1 MKQALFITLSVFA
14 FVAILTTCI
23 VREIEEQKE
32 IAVMRNDIYHMSS
45 QVEKYD
51 ELLGDFTDMA
61 CEIYEDFDV
70 SVNRFYKQTDVDSM
84 RIYYNDVCNCY
95 KVVEKYATDNIEVE
109 LKFSDVLQK
118 NRQTDR

>member
-1 MKQALFITLSVFA
+1 MKQTLFIMLSVII
-14 FVAILTTCI
+14 VTTILTTTI
-23 VREIEEQKE
+23 VRSCEEEKE
-32 IAVMRNDIYHMSS
+32 IAVMRNDVYHMSS
-45 QVEKYD
+45 QVETYD

-70 SVNRFYKQTDVDSM
+70 SVNKFYRQTDVDSM

-95 KVVEKYATDNIEVE
+95 KVVEKYVTDNIEVE
-109 LKFSDVLQK
+109 LKFSGVLQK

>member
-1 MKQALFITLSVFA
+1 MKQTLFIVLSVII
-14 FVAILTTCI
+14 VTAILTTTI
-23 VREIEEQKE
+23 VRSCEEEKE
-32 IAVMRNDIYHMSS
+32 IAVMRNDVYHMSS
-45 QVEKYD
+45 QVETYD

-84 RIYYNDVCNCY
+84 RIYYNDVQECY
-95 KVVEKYATDNIEVE
+95 KVVEKYVTDNIEVE

-118 NRQTDR
+118 KRQTDR

>member
-1 MKQALFITLSVFA
+1 MKQALFIVLSVVA
-14 FVAILTTCI
+14 FVTILTTCI

-32 IAVMRNDIYHMSS
+32 IAVMRNDVYHMSS
-45 QVEKYD
+45 QVETYD

-95 KVVEKYATDNIEVE
+95 KVVEKYVIDNIEVE

-118 NRQTDR
+118 KRQTDR

>member
-1 MKQALFITLSVFA
+1 MKQTLFIVLSVII
-14 FVAILTTCI
+14 VTTILTTTI
-23 VREIEEQKE
+23 VRSCEEEKE
-32 IAVMRNDIYHMSS
+32 IAVMRNDVYHMSS
-45 QVEKYD
+45 QVETYD

-70 SVNRFYKQTDVDSM
+70 SVNKFYRQTDVDSM

-95 KVVEKYATDNIEVE
+95 KVVEKYVTDNIEVE
-109 LKFSDVLQK
+109 LKFSGVLQK

>member
-1 MKQALFITLSVFA
+1 MKQTLFIVLSVIIFT
-14 FVAILTTCI
+14 AILTTTI
-23 VREIEEQKE
+23 VRSCEEEKE
-32 IAVMRNDIYHMSS
+32 IAVMRNDVYHMSS
-45 QVEKYD
+45 QVETYD

-95 KVVEKYATDNIEVE
+95 KVVEKYVTDNIEVE

-118 NRQTDR
+118 NRKTGH